1 MRWAIRTAMLIAAF
15 SVVAACADTL
25 VLNDGNIVDCR
36 IIAMESNQVVFMT
49 SAGID
54 RVRVEHVHSFYVIS
68 GGTPV
73 PQPPPTPQPPVEDR
87 LKKITEGLTGE
98 PVARCTVP
106 ELKSRAH
113 ELHGQLVRLQF
124 TSRGDLTQ
132 IRPGLYAT
140 VFIGNDSNV
149 RCVFDEAA
157 HEYIEKVAT
166 WQEVMRSKVQKTYYL
181 FGAVIAPGKPDT
193 PQGWIGE
200 AFVPIGRKKGKTAY
214 EW

>member
-1 MRWAIRTAMLIAAF
+1 MRWAIRAAMLLAAF
-15 SVVAACADTL
+15 SVVAAQADTL
-25 VLNDGNIVDCR
+25 VLNDGNIVECR
-36 IIAMESNQVVFMT
+36 IIAMESNHVVFLT
-49 SAGID
+49 SAGMD
-54 RVRVEHVHSFYVIS
+54 RVRVEHVHSFYVVGAS
-68 GGTPV
+68 P
-73 PQPPPTPQPPVEDR
+73 PQPAPAPQAPVEDR
-87 LKKITEGLTGE
+87 LKKLVEGLTGE

-140 VFIGNDSNV
+140 TFLGNDSTI

-157 HEYIEKVAT
+157 HDYVSKVAT

-181 FGAVIAPGKPDT
+181 FGTVVAPGKPET